1 MVHKNKIFYTTL
13 NFMNCEPIEYIT
25 AMQLDCFN
33 AALIID
39 EVTEF

>member
-13 NFMNCEPIEYIT
+13 NFMKYEPIVLVT

-39 EVTEF
+39 VVTEF